1 MHALLSL
8 LVVAVPDAGVA
19 SCSAERTEAAA
30 REASKAYC
38 AGVKDGCDFEVRAP
52 DAAGTRVVKVS
63 LIHSRDEQGRPRF
76 MPEGA
81 RFADVTPGCQVARFW
96 GHEVLPPSPPPKE
109 KPMPEPRRVDLVQDK
124 PVELAK
130 GVRAT
135 LKSVLYTHATDKTGR
150 SVNTA
155 LMQLE
160 VTRDGKTE
168 KVTLHRLFPDG
179 PDWLAVAGL
188 SLGIDYVDAYHQPS
202 TGAVLVRQP

>member
-1 MHALLSL
+1 MNALLSL
-8 LVVAVPDAGVA
+8 LILAVPDAGA
-19 SCSAERTEAAA
+19 GSCSVERTEAAA

-38 AGVKDGCDFEVRAP
+38 ATVKDGCDLEVRAP
-52 DAAGTRVVKVS
+52 DASGLRVVKVS

-81 RFADVTPGCQVARFW
+81 RFADVTPACQVARFW
-96 GHEVLPPSPPPKE
+96 GHEVLPAPPPKE
-109 KPMPEPRRVDLVQDK
+109 PPMPEPRRVELVQDQ

-135 LKSVLYTHATDKTGR
+135 LKSVLYAHATDKTGR
-150 SVNTA
+150 SVNDA

-179 PDWLAVAGL
+179 PDWLTVAGL
-188 SLGIDYVDAYHQPS
+188 SLGIEYVDAYHQPS
-202 TGAVLVRQP
+202 TGAVLVRQQ